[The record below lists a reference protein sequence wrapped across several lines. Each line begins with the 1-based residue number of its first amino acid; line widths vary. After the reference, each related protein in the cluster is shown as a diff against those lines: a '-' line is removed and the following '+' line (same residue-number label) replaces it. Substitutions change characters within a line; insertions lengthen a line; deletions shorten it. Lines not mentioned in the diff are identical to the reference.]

1 MKITLGENL
10 IDAIKIIYDSVDTV
24 EEVEKVD
31 NFIQN
36 INRIRKDSRLKTFE
50 LQKMLDELIEKDI
63 VKKKLHIKNSIE
75 IKEIIY

>member
-1 MKITLGENL
+1 MKITVGENL
-10 IDAIKIIYDSVDTV
+10 IDAIRMIYDSVDTD

-36 INRIRKDSRLKTFE
+36 INRIRKNSRLKTFE

-63 VKKKLHIKNSIE
+63 VKKEDS
-75 IKEIIY
+75 Y

>member
-1 MKITLGENL
+1 MKITIGENL

-50 LQKMLDELIEKDI
+50 FQKMLDELIEKDI
-63 VKKKLHIKNSIE
+63 VKKEAS
-75 IKEIIY
+75 Y

>member
-36 INRIRKDSRLKTFE
+36 INRIRKR
-50 LQKMLDELIEKDI
+50 
-63 VKKKLHIKNSIE
+63 
-75 IKEIIY
+75 

>member
-63 VKKKLHIKNSIE
+63 VKKEAS
-75 IKEIIY
+75 Y

>member
-10 IDAIKIIYDSVDTV
+10 IDAIKIIYNSVDTV

-63 VKKKLHIKNSIE
+63 VKKEDS
-75 IKEIIY
+75 Y

>member
-50 LQKMLDELIEKDI
+50 FQKMLDELIEKDI
-63 VKKKLHIKNSIE
+63 VKKEAS
-75 IKEIIY
+75 Y

>member
-1 MKITLGENL
+1 M
-10 IDAIKIIYDSVDTV
+10 IYDSVDTD

-50 LQKMLDELIEKDI
+50 FQKMLDELIEKDI
-63 VKKKLHIKNSIE
+63 VKKEAS
-75 IKEIIY
+75 Y

>member
-63 VKKKLHIKNSIE
+63 VKKEDS
-75 IKEIIY
+75 Y

>member
-75 IKEIIY
+75 IKEIF

>member
-1 MKITLGENL
+1 MKITVGENL
-10 IDAIKIIYDSVDTV
+10 IDAIRMIYDSVDTD

-36 INRIRKDSRLKTFE
+36 INRIRKNSRLKTFE

-63 VKKKLHIKNSIE
+63 VKKKIHIKNIYSL
-75 IKEIIY
+75 IKIN

>member
-1 MKITLGENL
+1 MKITVGENL
-10 IDAIKIIYDSVDTV
+10 IDAIRMIYDSVDTD

-36 INRIRKDSRLKTFE
+36 INRIRKNSRLKTFE

-63 VKKKLHIKNSIE
+63 VKKEKNN
-75 IKEIIY
+75 K

>member
-50 LQKMLDELIEKDI
+50 FQKMLDELIEKDI
-63 VKKKLHIKNSIE
+63 VKKE
-75 IKEIIY
+75 APY